1 MFPVA
6 IAVVSVSVQHSEA
19 IDAVDNDNRSVDTS
33 KTSSTIVHDSFSTLW
48 SVWLWW
54 PDDFAAAA
62 VVVYLH
68 WPWSIGSSKREWLL
82 QAKQPLRLMRQH

>member
-33 KTSSTIVHDSFSTLW
+33 KTSSTIVHDSFSMLW
-48 SVWLWW
+48 S
-54 PDDFAAAA
+54 A
-62 VVVYLH
+62 
-68 WPWSIGSSKREWLL
+68 
-82 QAKQPLRLMRQH
+82 